1 MSFWTHITGTVV
13 VSPVGRTQHEKR
25 YVLETV
31 LDHMPN
37 VTGSEG
43 DMHVHII
50 QRAGYDCSSSC
61 DEFMENTDKGIS
73 VFSKRRSRNG
83 WFDAQSEYILVL
95 EADLRDRIFNETFKE
110 LQKWLC
116 RLAKRVMVQRVL
128 VSICGEDGKSM
139 VINEDKGYNG
149 IYECEYRNGE
159 ENWCD
164 YLLWKRAKGSR
175 WPLELLHKYY
185 DDPEIDEEYNR
196 RVEYERG

>member
-1 MSFWTHITGTVV
+1 MSYWTHITGTVV

-31 LDHMPN
+31 LDHLPN

-43 DMHVHII
+43 DMHIHII
-50 QRAGYDCSSSC
+50 QRSGYDCSSSC
-61 DEFMENTDKGIS
+61 DEMMEHTDKGIS
-73 VFSKRRSRNG
+73 MFSRLRDNNG
-83 WFDAQSEYILVL
+83 WFETQSEYILVL
-95 EADLRDRIFNETFKE
+95 EADLRDRMFDETFRD

-116 RLAKRVMVQRVL
+116 RLAKRVMVYSVL
-128 VSICGEDGKSM
+128 ISVRGYEKSA
-139 VINEDKGYNG
+139 VINDEEKYNDM
-149 IYECEYRNGE
+149 YECEYRSGE

-185 DDPEIDEEYNR
+185 DDPEIDEEYNS